1 LTGGGAMPET
11 VTVAGIPWLRRL
23 ADPPPRPVSYIPY
36 DIPLRVTPRCVA
48 RVVLPDDFATA
59 DAERLCGVLRA
70 VALPEGE
77 PGA

>member
-1 LTGGGAMPET
+1 MTKLAQADQ
-11 VTVAGIPWLRRL
+11 AGIPWLRRL

-48 RVVLPDDFATA
+48 RVVLPDDFAAA